1 MGDRWPSLRGA
12 KLARIIEKYSGAPIR
27 QNGSH
32 RRYRGR
38 HKEFTFS
45 YHDGAE
51 VNGNIVRRVLI
62 EDIGLTEAEAR
73 KEVS

>member
-1 MGDRWPSLRGA
+1 MGERWPSMRGA
-12 KLARIIEKYSGAPIR
+12 KLARIIEKHCGSYIRRSGSP
-27 QNGSH
+27 

-38 HKEFTFS
+38 QKEFTFA

-51 VNGNIVRRVLI
+51 VSGNNVRRILI
-62 EDIGLTEAEAR
+62 DDVGLTATEAR